1 MRGNDGCTGQRKR
14 TEIFV
19 GQRKRSEKVGK
30 VRRRIRSRYKMYKLS
45 HRQDHG
51 AKKWNGY
58 MLEKLLGKFK
68 VKRLWPLLAF
78 QDVNGKAR

>member
-45 HRQDHG
+45 HRQDRG

-68 VKRLWPLLAF
+68 VQRLWPLLAF
-78 QDVNGKAR
+78 QDVSGKAR